1 MYFYQWICVHQQIP
15 MFVYVQVSLL
25 VYACVS
31 INLCLIVIKT
41 VFDYHSPSLRDIVL
55 EVLIIL
61 SLISIYD
68 LPSQKHYFIISFYSH
83 FVNHFLWHN
92 FYTWLHLFICP
103 CFLVLTFVCNWF
115 GLLFAHYTTSFTA
128 LNGRKKCWPLNFL
141 FRDDA
146 DVVAYLNMDNHNTRK
161 IWHYLSYF
169 IRNFI
174 YWKMIF

>member
-1 MYFYQWICVHQQIP
+1 VHQQIS

-25 VYACVS
+25 VYAYVS

-41 VFDYHSPSLRDIVL
+41 VFDYHSPSLCDIVL

-68 LPSQKHYFIISFYSH
+68 LPFQKHYFIISFYSH

-115 GLLFAHYTTSFTA
+115 GLLFAHYTTSFTQHH
-128 LNGRKKCWPLNFL
+128 LQLWMGEKNVGHSIFYFEMMLMLHIWTWTITILGRF
-141 FRDDA
+141 D
-146 DVVAYLNMDNHNTRK
+146 
-161 IWHYLSYF
+161 I
-169 IRNFI
+169 
-174 YWKMIF
+174 IFHIL